1 MNSTL
6 KHAKNRNCNKF
17 LPGKL
22 HVEDNSKDTE
32 DMHDLKDGI
41 IDRVTSK
48 LVILII

>member
-6 KHAKNRNCNKF
+6 KHAKNHNCGQF

-32 DMHDLKDGI
+32 DIHDLKDRI

-48 LVILII
+48 LVILI